1 MTRDETIKLLSIL
14 KAAYPNSYK
23 GMTKEEANGMIAVWT
38 VHFAKVPANVVF
50 IAVNKIISESPFP
63 PAISEVKTKLR
74 GLYYEATEMLRNHEY
89 ATVGLPRI
97 TDDLNEETVY
107 IGKALDAQTLAT
119 VQEIIRVTDP
129 MRKNSSNETP
139 LSELISGGGSA
150 LLLENKNGGNKK

>member
-38 VHFAKVPANVVF
+38 VQFAKVPANVVY

-74 GLYYEATEMLRNHEY
+74 GLYYEATEMLRNHEF
-89 ATVGLPRI
+89 ATVGLPKVS
-97 TDDLNEETVY
+97 DDEETIY
-107 IGKALDAQTLAT
+107 IGEPLDARTLAT

-129 MRKNSSNETP
+129 MRKNSNNETP
-139 LSELISGGGSA
+139 LSEIISGGGSA
-150 LLLENKNGGNKK
+150 MLLENKNGGNKK